1 MHTAQNFLAG
11 IEAGE
16 ALTCGGLSVFPLR
29 HAPQSQ
35 AQPKVDYL
43 LLKEA
48 IEADLVSIR
57 EVSESGSVPELLVEN
72 RAGKPVLI
80 IDGEELIGAKQN
92 RIANLT
98 LLVPAAKTTVIPVSC
113 VEAGRWSRRSDEFA
127 LAERVQYAKGRAERL
142 ASVQDSMRRSG
153 KRHSDQGRVWRNI
166 AEKAANMD
174 AESATGAMSAI
185 FEKHTK
191 GLDELVGK
199 FQAMQATEDQIGAV
213 FALGDTICG
222 LDAFDKASTF
232 ATLLPKLVHS
242 YGIDAIELG
251 TIEAGA
257 KNTAAPDAGTVD
269 AFLEKLAKGKIEEH
283 PAVGLGTDIRI
294 EARGIIA
301 GGLVAES
308 SLLHIAVFVE
318 PSQGRENAADNHR
331 FASYNQRRRAYRSRR
346 G

>member
-11 IEAGE
+11 IETGE

-98 LLVPAAKTTVIPVSC
+98 LLVPAAKTTIIPVSC

-174 AESATGAMSAI
+174 AESTTGAMSTI
-185 FEKHTK
+185 FEKHTR
-191 GLDELVGK
+191 GLDRLVNQFRAIEG
-199 FQAMQATEDQIGAV
+199 QVGAV
-213 FALGDTICG
+213 FALGKRICG
-222 LDAFDKASTF
+222 LDAFDKPATF
-232 ATLLPKLVHS
+232 ATLLPKLVRS

-269 AFLEKLAKGKIEEH
+269 AFLEKLAKGEIEEH

>member
-11 IEAGE
+11 LKAGE

-29 HAPQSQ
+29 PAPQSQ
-35 AQPKVDYL
+35 AQSTVDYL

-98 LLVPAAKTTVIPVSC
+98 LLVPAAETTIIPVSC
-113 VEAGRWSRRSDEFA
+113 VEAGRWSRRGDEFA
-127 LAERVQYAKGRAERL
+127 LAERVQYARGRAERL

-153 KRHSDQGRVWRNI
+153 KRHSDQGKIWRNI

-191 GLDELVGK
+191 GLDELVGQ
-199 FQAMQATEDQIGAV
+199 FQAMQAMEDQIGAV
-213 FALGDTICG
+213 FSLGDTICG

-232 ATLLPKLVHS
+232 ATLLPKLVRS

-251 TIEAGA
+251 TERGT
-257 KNTAAPDAGTVD
+257 KSTAAPDAGAVG

-294 EARGIIA
+294 ETRGIIA

-318 PSQGRENAADNHR
+318 PGQGRENAADNHR
-331 FASYNQRRRAYRSRR
+331 FASYNQRRRAYQSRR